1 MIRPFSCA
9 VAGAVLLVAAN
20 SSGTPS
26 HPESAAPSAEAGP
39 ILVGEV
45 AALSGSETNYGQSVD
60 HGIQLAF
67 EQINARGGVKGRPI
81 SLRAED
87 DQSQP
92 GEAAN
97 AIKLLINTE
106 HVVAVLGDVTST
118 LSLAIAPVAQ
128 ENSVPLITP
137 SSTSV
142 KVTKTGDYVFRTCFT
157 DPFQGQAMARFARDT
172 LKLSKVA
179 ILRDAASE
187 YSMGLA
193 DAFAQTFKEAGGQIV
208 DDESYHKGDLDF
220 RPKLT
225 KIKAADPQAIFV
237 PGYDNDVG
245 FIARQARGLGIPSSV
260 PLLGGDGWDS
270 AGLADVGGVALD
282 GSYFTNH
289 YSADDMDP
297 RVQAF
302 VTAYEKRYGAKPD
315 ALAAM
320 GYDAA
325 GILANAL
332 GRATSLSGPALRD
345 AIARTTDFPG
355 VTGIITINGERNAAT
370 PAVILKVN
378 HGKYQFVARVNP

>member
-1 MIRPFSCA
+1 MVRRISIA
-9 VAGAVLLVAAN
+9 VAGAVLLVAPGSKA
-20 SSGTPS
+20 TPPVS
-26 HPESAAPSAEAGP
+26 KTAPSSESGP

-45 AALSGSETNYGQSVD
+45 GALSGSETNYGQSMD

-67 EQINARGGVKGRPI
+67 EQINARGGVKGRQL

-87 DQSQP
+87 DESRP
-92 GEAAN
+92 EEAVSN
-97 AIKLLINTE
+97 IKSLISNE

-128 ENSVPLITP
+128 ENGLPMITP

-142 KVTKTGDYVFRTCFT
+142 KVTKVGDDVFRTCFT
-157 DPFQGQAMARFARDT
+157 DPFQGQAMARFAKDT
-172 LKLSKVA
+172 LKLTRVA
-179 ILRDAASE
+179 VLRDAASD

-193 DAFAQTFKEAGGQIV
+193 DAFAQTFKDAGGQIV
-208 DDESYHKGDLDF
+208 DDEAYHKGDLDF

-225 KIKAADPQAIFV
+225 KIKAAAPQAIFV

-245 FIARQARGLGIPSSV
+245 FIARQAREAGIPTSV

-270 AGLADVGGVALD
+270 ANLSDVGGAALE

-302 VTAYEKRYGAKPD
+302 VTAYEKRFGAKPD

-325 GILANAL
+325 GILANAMR
-332 GRATSLSGPALRD
+332 RAANLSGPVLRD
-345 AIARTTDFPG
+345 AIAATTDFPG
-355 VTGIITINGERNAAT
+355 VTGIITINAERNAAT
-370 PAVILKVN
+370 PAVVLKIN